1 MVTHRRHSGRP
12 CHSWRGRAGT
22 HAATGGWQLE
32 ISHMTLEIRGVT
44 KRFGALVAN
53 VAISLSL
60 ARSEVLALLGENG
73 AGKTTL
79 MNILFGHYVADD
91 GEILVDGR
99 KLPPGDTRAAIAA
112 GVGMV
117 HQHFALADNMTVLE
131 NVTLGTESLWSWR
144 SDAASARRRLR
155 GMAEAY
161 GLAVDPDRRV
171 DELSIGEKQRV
182 EILKALY
189 RDARILILDEPT
201 SVLTPQEADR
211 LFETLK
217 AMTAQGLSVIFIS
230 HKLHEILAVSDRVTV
245 LRRGAVVGTVETGA
259 ADRESLAELMVGHK
273 VARPRVEHLEP
284 GRPVVELDG
293 VTVAGAGGTPLL
305 DRVSVTVREREIV
318 GLAGVAGNGQS
329 ALAALLSGTLEPS
342 AGEIRID
349 SETIRRFSARDF
361 IARRVGRIPEDRH
374 ATGVVGDMAVW
385 ENLISERL
393 REKPLWRWGRIIDF
407 AACKAYA
414 RRLVEQFDIR
424 GAGIDGTTRLLSG
437 GNMQKL
443 ILARTLDRAPRF
455 ILASQPIRGLDEG
468 AIAAVHR
475 RLLDAKRE
483 GAAILVI
490 SEDLDEILAIADRV
504 VVIHAGR
511 TSAPLDVRDAD
522 ARRLGLMMAGVAE

>member
-1 MVTHRRHSGRP
+1 
-12 CHSWRGRAGT
+12 
-22 HAATGGWQLE
+22 
-32 ISHMTLEIRGVT
+32 MTLEIRGVT

-53 VAISLSL
+53 DAISLSV
-60 ARSEVLALLGENG
+60 ARGEVLALLGENG

-79 MNILFGHYVADD
+79 MNILFGHYVADE
-91 GEILVDGR
+91 GEILVDGTA
-99 KLPPGDTRAAIAA
+99 LPPGDTRAAIAA

-189 RDARILILDEPT
+189 RNARILILDEPT

-217 AMTAQGLSVIFIS
+217 AMTAEGLSVIFIS

-245 LRRGAVVGTVETGA
+245 LRRGAVVGTVETAA

-273 VARPRVEHLEP
+273 VARPRVEHLAP
-284 GRPVVELDG
+284 GRPVVELDR
-293 VTVAGAGGTPLL
+293 VTVAGAGGGAPLL

-329 ALAALLSGTLEPS
+329 ALAALLSGTLAPS
-342 AGEIRID
+342 AGHVRID
-349 SETIRRFSARDF
+349 GETIVRHSARAF
-361 IARRVGRIPEDRH
+361 IERRVGRIPEDRH

-414 RRLVEQFDIR
+414 RRLVEQYDIR

-475 RLLDAKRE
+475 RLLDAKRD

-522 ARRLGLMMAGVAE
+522 ARRLGLMMAGDLQRGVAE